1 MKLKK
6 LPFLVVF
13 VLLSMISYAQEF
25 DAKLQLRPR
34 YEFRN
39 GFKAPIPYGVEPASF
54 VSQRSRLNL
63 NFTQDKLVTKFTI
76 QNIRVWGD
84 VNSTAVS
91 DVNGIEVFEAWA
103 MYNFDE
109 NWSAKMGRQEISYDN
124 QRILGGLDW
133 AQQGQSHDALR
144 LTYKNEKSH
153 LDVGYALSAM
163 GETLVE
169 TPYTVASYKNMQF
182 AWYHTSFN
190 KLNGSLLFL
199 NTGYQFAN
207 VNADL
212 FVDYMQTF
220 GTYLNTSGK
229 NWDANAWF
237 YGQTGKSNTNSVSAW
252 DAAANF
258 NYVVTE
264 KFKIGIGYEFL
275 SGKSQLDTS
284 TDVKSFYPL
293 FGTNHGFNGYMD
305 YFYVGNYRNT
315 VGLQDLFLKFNYN
328 VSKWQ
333 FALMPHVFNAAN
345 TVVDGN
351 AQTMES
357 YLGTEV
363 DITAGYVL
371 QKYINITGG
380 YSQMFAT
387 DTMQLLKGGD
397 VDHTNNW
404 AWIMINV
411 DPTIFTFKKQ

>member
-1 MKLKK
+1 M
-6 LPFLVVF
+6 
-13 VLLSMISYAQEF
+13 
-25 DAKLQLRPR
+25 
-34 YEFRN
+34 
-39 GFKAPIPYGVEPASF
+39 
-54 VSQRSRLNL
+54 
-63 NFTQDKLVTKFTI
+63 
-76 QNIRVWGD
+76 
-84 VNSTAVS
+84 
-91 DVNGIEVFEAWA
+91 
-103 MYNFDE
+103 
-109 NWSAKMGRQEISYDN
+109 
-124 QRILGGLDW
+124 
-133 AQQGQSHDALR
+133 
-144 LTYKNEKSH
+144 
-153 LDVGYALSAM
+153 
-163 GETLVE
+163 
-169 TPYTVASYKNMQF
+169 
-182 AWYHTSFN
+182 
-190 KLNGSLLFL
+190 FL

-284 TDVKSFYPL
+284 TAVKSFSTL

-305 YFYVGNYRNT
+305 SFYVGNYRNT
-315 VGLQDLFLKFNYN
+315 VGLQDLFLKLNYN

-363 DITAGYVL
+363 DITAGYAL